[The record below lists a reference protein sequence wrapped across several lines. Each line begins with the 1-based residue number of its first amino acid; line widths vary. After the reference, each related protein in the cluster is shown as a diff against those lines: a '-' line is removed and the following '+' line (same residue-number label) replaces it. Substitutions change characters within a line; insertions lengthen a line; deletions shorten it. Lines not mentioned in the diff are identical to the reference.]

1 MLLKDA
7 QNSGIPLMSVAG
19 GSWKEGN
26 WLASAGFCGPGSSRL
41 VRLFPLILPCGGESG
56 LPNVAA
62 DAAADMPRAAA
73 DAAAPSRIS
82 RRDKPFIGGLT
93 GYLGDG
99 QCCGLPF
106 PRNFGGLAQDYVCNI
121 VCGVPQILQRR
132 RMRIRLGSRALD
144 RRELR
149 CKIAA

>member
-1 MLLKDA
+1 
-7 QNSGIPLMSVAG
+7 MSVAG

-82 RRDKPFIGGLT
+82 RRDKPFIGDLT

-121 VCGVPQILQRR
+121 VWRATANSAAQPASSVGGCILAKILHEPARYF
-132 RMRIRLGSRALD
+132 D
-144 RRELR
+144 RRTDSVG
-149 CKIAA
+149 